1 MTDRHNVMT
10 ILHSELLRYFFIQFV
25 YTCIN
30 MFKYVNSFKKY
41 FHEGKLIYIS
51 ILPIITFCLHMGS
64 LKPVLDVLLLSFI
77 LDETK

>member
-41 FHEGKLIYIS
+41 FHEGKLI
-51 ILPIITFCLHMGS
+51 
-64 LKPVLDVLLLSFI
+64 
-77 LDETK
+77 